1 MNCLMTV
8 CPKIWFTKTDE
19 LPGVASLAACHRRG
33 REGVLFRTP
42 RQVAP
47 LQPCS
52 KGVEN
57 HLYMETTMNEKQNY
71 LSCAV
76 LIGLSVL
83 FGSAYAEDAQTLPE
97 PIAAGLMAP
106 EPTAPTAPEPTA
118 PTASEPTG
126 TESTASGPVASGRS
140 AAQSFPG
147 KKISLAPLPFVI
159 YLLENQRPTVTFTT
173 PCAQIEKMTYGFPP
187 FVAFEN
193 FMFTWIAN
201 VNESNLLPLR
211 IEPVCI

>member
-1 MNCLMTV
+1 
-8 CPKIWFTKTDE
+8 
-19 LPGVASLAACHRRG
+19 
-33 REGVLFRTP
+33 
-42 RQVAP
+42 
-47 LQPCS
+47 
-52 KGVEN
+52 
-57 HLYMETTMNEKQNY
+57 MNEKQNY
-71 LSCAV
+71 LGCAV
-76 LIGLSVL
+76 LIGLSGL
-83 FGSAYAEDAQTLPE
+83 FGSAYAEDAQTLPA
-97 PIAAGLMAP
+97 PIAAGSMAP
-106 EPTAPTAPEPTA
+106 EPAAQQ
-118 PTASEPTG
+118 PTASEPTASK
-126 TESTASGPVASGRS
+126 STAPQPTASEPGAS
-140 AAQSFPG
+140 EQTAAQPFPG